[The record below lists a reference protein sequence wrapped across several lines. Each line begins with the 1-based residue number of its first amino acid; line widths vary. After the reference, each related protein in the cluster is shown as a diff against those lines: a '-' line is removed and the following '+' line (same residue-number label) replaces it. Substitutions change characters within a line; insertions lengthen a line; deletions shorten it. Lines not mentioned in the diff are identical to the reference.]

1 MTSRILIID
10 DEPHVRE
17 TMQLA
22 LQTAGHEVATAADGP
37 SGLDAFGQGDAWD
50 LVLLDQRMP
59 GMEGLEVLRRLRE
72 RDPAARII
80 MVTAFATLE
89 LAVDA
94 MKAGAKDFLRKPFT
108 PNVLRDTVAAALAR
122 PKDALQRSAEEAKR
136 TTRSHDHAEPLITFR
151 SLNGFEFWAAP
162 AGQDDAGAGL
172 PVRRFT
178 VRTPSHR
185 TVVCTVEVS
194 RTAEDLVRAT
204 ARREIPHDDYVWDA
218 LCKDAL
224 AEFLWERAEPPAT
237 ILSVSVLSPTQLE
250 TVRRVLAAETVSERD
265 R

>member
-1 MTSRILIID
+1 MASRILIVD
-10 DEPHVRE
+10 DERHVRE

-22 LQTAGHEVATAADGP
+22 LQAAGHEATTAADGP

-59 GMEGLEVLRRLRE
+59 GMEGLEVLRRLLE

-94 MKAGAKDFLRKPFT
+94 MKAGAKDFLRKPFM

-122 PKDALQRSAEEAKR
+122 PKDAPQRSAEEARRR
-136 TTRSHDHAEPLITFR
+136 TGSDDRAEPLITFR

-162 AGQDDAGAGL
+162 ASQDDAGAHG
-172 PVRRFT
+172 PVRHFT

-194 RTAEDLVRAT
+194 RTAEDLVKT
-204 ARREIPHDDYVWDA
+204 KARREIPRDDHVWDA
-218 LCKDAL
+218 LCQDAL
-224 AEFLWERAEPPAT
+224 AEFLWERAEPPAAV
-237 ILSVSVLSPTQLE
+237 LSVNALSPRQLE
-250 TVRRVLAAETVSERD
+250 TVRGMLAAETIEHFRA
-265 R
+265 